1 MLPEVVFLAESHD
14 VRRVDAYFIF
24 PDAVRLV
31 VVFVDGRPEELRR
44 DLEFLRQE
52 FPCPRDCLVLEVI
65 AEGEVAEHLE
75 ECAVAR
81 GVTDA
86 VEVGGADALL
96 TGGDAAARRDD
107 LAGEELLHRRHAG
120 VYEKK

>member
-14 VRRVDAYFIF
+14 VRRVAAYFIF

-52 FPCPRDCLVLEVI
+52 FPCPRDCLALEVI

-96 TGGDAAARRDD
+96 AGGDAAARRDD
-107 LAGEELLHRRHAG
+107 LAGEEFLHRRHAG